1 MANPFWRP
9 GVQFIVVLG
18 IVSVLT
24 IVVIVKISR
33 SVSLFWALAP
43 SPWWV
48 EEGQQ
53 IMLGHILGFVRR

>member
-24 IVVIVKISR
+24 IVLIVKISR
-33 SVSLFWALAP
+33 SVLLFWALAP
-43 SPWWV
+43 SPWWI
-48 EEGQQ
+48 EEDQQ
-53 IMLGHILGFVRR
+53 IVLGHILGFVRR